1 MKKYITLLSLL
12 FISLFNVTP
21 INAQEKNERTT
32 SVYFIRHA
40 EKDRSNPDE
49 RNPHLTDQG
58 IQRAEK
64 WAHFFKDIPLD
75 AVYSTNYHRTIE
87 TAYPTAQQK
96 GLEVIN
102 YDPRILDPAPFVNK
116 HKGRT
121 ILIVGHSNTTPAFVN
136 AFLGEKK
143 YEDLSDTDNG
153 SVFLVRYSDLEK
165 NAVQY
170 HVD

>member
-64 WAHFFKDIPLD
+64 WARGP
-75 AVYSTNYHRTIE
+75 
-87 TAYPTAQQK
+87 
-96 GLEVIN
+96 
-102 YDPRILDPAPFVNK
+102 
-116 HKGRT
+116 
-121 ILIVGHSNTTPAFVN
+121 
-136 AFLGEKK
+136 
-143 YEDLSDTDNG
+143 G
-153 SVFLVRYSDLEK
+153 SS
-165 NAVQY
+165 
-170 HVD
+170 

>member
-1 MKKYITLLSLL
+1 M
-12 FISLFNVTP
+12 
-21 INAQEKNERTT
+21 
-32 SVYFIRHA
+32 
-40 EKDRSNPDE
+40 
-49 RNPHLTDQG
+49 
-58 IQRAEK
+58 
-64 WAHFFKDIPLD
+64 
-75 AVYSTNYHRTIE
+75 
-87 TAYPTAQQK
+87 
-96 GLEVIN
+96 
-102 YDPRILDPAPFVNK
+102 

>member
-102 YDPRILDPAPFVNK
+102 YDPRILDPSPFVNK

-121 ILIVGHSNTTPAFVN
+121 ILIVGHSNTTPQFAN
-136 AFLGEKK
+136 DILGEEK
-143 YEDLSDTDNG
+143 YPEINDDNNG
-153 SVFLVRYSDLEK
+153 NLYIVTIQNK
-165 NAVQY
+165 NKSSILLKIN
-170 HVD
+170 

>member
-58 IQRAEK
+58 IQRA
-64 WAHFFKDIPLD
+64 
-75 AVYSTNYHRTIE
+75 
-87 TAYPTAQQK
+87 
-96 GLEVIN
+96 
-102 YDPRILDPAPFVNK
+102 
-116 HKGRT
+116 
-121 ILIVGHSNTTPAFVN
+121 
-136 AFLGEKK
+136 
-143 YEDLSDTDNG
+143 
-153 SVFLVRYSDLEK
+153 
-165 NAVQY
+165 
-170 HVD
+170 

>member
-1 MKKYITLLSLL
+1 MKKYITLFSLL

-21 INAQEKNERTT
+21 LNAQEKNEYTT

-75 AVYSTNYHRTIE
+75 AVYSTNYHRAIE

-102 YDPRILDPAPFVNK
+102 YDPRKLDPSPFVNK
-116 HKGRT
+116 HKGST

-153 SVFLVRYSDLEK
+153 SVFLVRYSHTEK
-165 NAVQY
+165 IAVQY